1 MHYILSM
8 KSAFIPQVRVEPQLR
23 AELEASLRE
32 GETLSEFVET
42 AVRDAAQRRRTQAE
56 FIARGLAA
64 RDEAQR
70 TGVYVLLEE
79 VDATLGGMLD
89 EARAR
94 LAAGTR

>member
-1 MHYILSM
+1 MQYSLSM

-32 GETLSEFVET
+32 CETLSEFVET

-70 TGVYVLLEE
+70 TGVYVTLEE

-94 LAAGTR
+94 LAAAPR